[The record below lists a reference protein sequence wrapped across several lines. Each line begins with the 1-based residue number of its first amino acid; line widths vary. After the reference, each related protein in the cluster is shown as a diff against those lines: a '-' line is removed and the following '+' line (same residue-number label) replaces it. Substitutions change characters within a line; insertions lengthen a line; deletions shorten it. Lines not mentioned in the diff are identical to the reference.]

1 MLNEN
6 SIKQNLINKD
16 INIVIKD
23 TTASTNDDV
32 KSFIGESSLAVVI
45 AENQTKGRGRN
56 NRSFYSPSGKGVY
69 MSILLT
75 PNLSVTDG
83 VKITTFVAV
92 AVANAVEKVSGLK
105 VGIKWVNDLFINGK
119 KVSGIL
125 TESGVDFKNKK
136 LSYTVCGIG
145 INCYGLDFPS
155 EISSIATS
163 LEKEGANVNRNLL
176 IAEILNNLSGMEREV
191 LSGNYLAE
199 YKNRCIVLNKQVTVV
214 TGQEN
219 YTAIAVDITDSGAL
233 VVNKNGELLTVNSG
247 DVSIRL

>member
-6 SIKQNLINKD
+6 CIKKNLINKD
-16 INIVIKD
+16 INIVIKNS
-23 TTASTNDDV
+23 TESTNDDV
-32 KSFIGESSLAVVI
+32 KSFIGSSNLAVVI

-56 NRSFYSPSGKGVY
+56 NRSFYSPSGKGIY

-119 KVSGIL
+119 KVCGIL

-136 LSYTVCGIG
+136 LSYAVCGIG

-163 LEKEGANVNRNLL
+163 LEKEGAKVDRNVL
-176 IAEILNNLSGMEREV
+176 IAEILNNLSCIESEV

-214 TGQEN
+214 SGQDTF
-219 YTAIAVDITDSGAL
+219 TAIAVDVTDSGAL
-233 VVNKNGELLTVNSG
+233 VVNKNGETLAVNSG

>member
-6 SIKQNLINKD
+6 CIKKNLINKD
-16 INIVIKD
+16 INIVIKES
-23 TTASTNDDV
+23 TKSTNDDV
-32 KSFIGESSLAVVI
+32 KSFIGSSNLAVVI

-56 NRSFYSPSGKGVY
+56 NRSFYSPSGKGIY

-83 VKITTFVAV
+83 VKITTFVEV

-105 VGIKWVNDLFINGK
+105 VGINWVNDLFINGK
-119 KVSGIL
+119 KVCGIL
-125 TESGVDFKNKK
+125 TESGVDLKNKK
-136 LSYTVCGIG
+136 LSYAVCGIG

-163 LEKEGANVNRNLL
+163 LEKEGAKVDRNVL
-176 IAEILNNLSGMEREV
+176 IAEILNNLSCIESEV

-199 YKNRCIVLNKQVTVV
+199 YKNRCIVLNKQVTIVS
-214 TGQEN
+214 GQDTF
-219 YTAIAVDITDSGAL
+219 TAIAVDVTDSGAL
-233 VVNKNGELLTVNSG
+233 VVNKNGETLAVNSG

>member
-1 MLNEN
+1 MLNEKF
-6 SIKQNLINKD
+6 IKNNLINKD
-16 INIVIKD
+16 IDIVIQD

-32 KSFIGESSLAVVI
+32 KSFIGKSNLAVVI
-45 AENQTKGRGRN
+45 AENQTNGRGRN

-92 AVANAVEKVSGLK
+92 KVANAVEKVSGLK

-125 TESGVDFKNKK
+125 TESGVDFKNRK
-136 LSYTVCGIG
+136 LSYAVCGIG

-163 LEKEGANVNRNLL
+163 LEKEGAKVDRNLL
-176 IAEILNNLSGMEREV
+176 IVEILNGLNDIEREI
-191 LSGNYLAE
+191 LSGNYLRE
-199 YKNRCIVLNKQVTVV
+199 YKNRCIVLNKRVTVV
-214 TGQEN
+214 SGQES
-219 YTAIAVDITDSGAL
+219 YTATAVDITESGAL
-233 VVNKNGELLTVNSG
+233 IVNKNGELITVNSG
-247 DVSIRL
+247 DVSIRI

>member
-1 MLNEN
+1 MINEKL
-6 SIKQNLINKD
+6 IKDNLINKNID
-16 INIVIKD
+16 IVIKE

-32 KSFIGESSLAVVI
+32 KSFVGASKLAVVI

-56 NRSFYSPSGKGVY
+56 NRSFYSPSAKGVY

-119 KVSGIL
+119 KVCGIL

-136 LSYTVCGIG
+136 LSYAVCGIG

-155 EISSIATS
+155 EISTIATS
-163 LEKEGANVNRNLL
+163 IEKEGAKIDRNLL
-176 IAEILNNLSGMEREV
+176 IAEILNNLSNIESQV
-191 LSGNYLAE
+191 LNGKYLEE
-199 YKNRCIVLNKQVTVV
+199 YKNRCILLNREVTVV
-214 TGQEN
+214 SGQDE
-219 YTAIAVDITDSGAL
+219 YTAIAKDITESGAL
-233 VVNKNGELLTVNSG
+233 IVDKNGELLTVNSG
-247 DVSIRL
+247 DVSIRI